1 MTCSRTSG
9 VSSDSSEMSGACC
22 EETTTVL
29 SRTGRRP
36 SYSMVTWVL
45 PSGRRYGM
53 VPSLRTAERRRA
65 SRCASAIGSG
75 ISSGVSEQAKPNIM
89 PWSPAPCASSASPTS
104 PARSSMA
111 LSTPCAMSG
120 DWEPIETLTPQDAPS
135 KPFFDES

>member
-1 MTCSRTSG
+1 
-9 VSSDSSEMSGACC
+9 MSAACWLD
-22 EETTTVL
+22 TTTVF
-29 SRTGRRP
+29 SRTGRSP

-45 PSGRRYGM
+45 PSGRRYGI

-89 PWSPAPCASSASPTS
+89 PWSPAPCASSALSDAPV
-104 PARSSMA
+104 RSSKA
-111 LSTPCAMSG
+111 LSTPCAMSS
-120 DWEPIETLTPQDAPS
+120 DCAPMETLTPQEAPS